1 MTHPHHPA
9 RGAAMMIAAGAIFA
23 IYNTLTQHIAMG
35 LGLPG
40 PTIAFWQYLTATLLA
55 LPWAL
60 SRSRDAWAMKQ
71 PWLHLAR
78 AGCAVAGVQLW
89 VASLGFVPIWQAS
102 ALILLSP
109 FFVTLG
115 AALLL
120 REETPPRRWLAVLG
134 GLAGGMILL
143 APWSDA
149 FSWAALMPVGA
160 AALWAG
166 TSLLTKRMTA
176 TEAPESLTLHLLM
189 LLTPANALL
198 AWLALPAGAGLGALL
213 PGATALGLLVL
224 AGVLTAAAQYAIARA
239 YSLADA
245 GFLQPF
251 DHVKLPL
258 NVGLGFLVFGFVP
271 PGSMWAGSALI
282 IAASFYLLE
291 SERRLTRPQGGAA
304 QA

>member
-1 MTHPHHPA
+1 M
-9 RGAAMMIAAGAIFA
+9 MMIGAGALFA
-23 IYNTLTQHIAMG
+23 IYNTLTQYIAMG
-35 LGLPG
+35 LGLTG
-40 PTIAFWQYLTATLLA
+40 PTIAFWQYLTATALA

-60 SRSRDAWAMKQ
+60 SRSRAAWAMQ
-71 PWLHLAR
+71 RPWLHLAR

-89 VASLGFVPIWQAS
+89 VASLAFVPIWQAS

-120 REETPPRRWLAVLG
+120 REATPPRRWLAVLG

-143 APWSDA
+143 APWSEA
-149 FSWAALMPVGA
+149 FTPAALMPVGA

-166 TSLLTKRMTA
+166 TSLLTKRMSA
-176 TEAPESLTLHLLM
+176 REAPESLTLHLLL
-189 LLTPANALL
+189 LLTPANAAL
-198 AWLALPAGAGLGALL
+198 AVLALPEGASLGALL
-213 PGATALGLLVL
+213 PGAWALALLVL
-224 AGVLTAAAQYAIARA
+224 AGVLTAVAQYAIARA

-258 NVGLGFLVFGFVP
+258 NVGLGVLAFGYVP
-271 PGSMWAGSALI
+271 PGSMWVGSALI
-282 IAASFYLLE
+282 VGASLYLLDQ
-291 SERRLTRPQGGAA
+291 ERRMGAA
-304 QA
+304 ATA